1 MTTNLI
7 ETASAGVALAD
18 AATVALDWD
27 AGINFTLTVTANR
40 VIGNPTN
47 GQPGTWRTILVQG
60 NDATDRAITFGNQFL
75 GELPTITDA
84 DNTRW
89 YLLMIYCVSASH
101 FVVSSKKAN
110 GT

>member
-1 MTTNLI
+1 M
-7 ETASAGVALAD
+7 
-18 AATVALDWD
+18 
-27 AGINFTLTVTANR
+27 
-40 VIGNPTN
+40 
-47 GQPGTWRTILVQG
+47 QG
-60 NDATDRAITFGNQFL
+60 NDATDRTITFGNQFL

-89 YLLMIYCVSASH
+89 YLLMIYCVSSTH